1 VNGIPVE
8 TPPVNAPGMPAL
20 SYRLGTYS
28 SFLARMLDRIH
39 SQEIAD
45 GPNAG
50 TRPLAALTTRAANDP
65 AIAFI
70 DAAATLADVLTFYQE
85 RIANEGFLRTATER
99 RSVLQLARAIGYE
112 LAPGVAAS
120 AYLSFTVQDH
130 VPNAGSVTIPAG
142 TKVQSVPPQGA
153 LPQMFETSSDISA
166 QAAWNVLPPR
176 QTHPQ
181 DLALYQVNGSW
192 ELVSLGLATSYETSD
207 AFTIDQSN
215 FGSIHPLFDT
225 TTIDPALS
233 SITARPADQ
242 IFLNGIALNIHN
254 GDRMLFVGVSS
265 SGDIQAVV
273 EFVYGV
279 TENSAAGT
287 TAVNL
292 ARQPVL
298 PKFRPIY
305 RWVGPT
311 DFIASALAGE
321 TTFDDETAFAGNS
334 AVASSGTFA
343 FTTSSATRS
352 NSVSLVKNL
361 LGDRA
366 VSESFYQGTIRRYQA
381 SGHWVAIASHY
392 HLPPKVTVTQ
402 GIFAM
407 QTRVAFF
414 GANAQQVTMLSSAQQ
429 TALGNANSSW
439 GSNTPDIWHD
449 SSAKLL
455 GDPTGAITNAGATPP
470 AIAYLERSVPEA
482 VAGGWAVIEDETTG
496 AMSVYAITVAR
507 DLSVADFAMSGR
519 VTSLELKQ
527 LDGVTDIP
535 TPLPAFGFRTATAF
549 VQSVP
554 MTPADIPITDD
565 IDDHPSD
572 VMLDSLV
579 LGLQVGQPVAITG
592 TQSDPAGVP
601 AAEVALLL
609 DIVHAGDYTTLLF
622 QNTLVNTYTRAT
634 MSINANT
641 VVATN
646 GETVNEVLGSGNAAT
661 PNQTFNL
668 KRPPLTYVTAS
679 NADGAQSTL
688 SVQVNGMVWSEVPTL
703 YGAGQADRSYVVRRE
718 DDGTTTVQTGDGIA
732 GARLPTA
739 TQNVKGVY
747 RTGIGLAGN
756 VAANTITLLQTI
768 PVGVRSVSNAVAASG
783 AADPQ
788 SLVDARQNAPLT
800 VLTLDR
806 IVSIEDYQNF
816 AQTFAGIGKAQAVA
830 LWSGRKHV
838 AYLTIAAADGSTVAP
853 TSQLYLSLTAALA
866 AAGDPA
872 QTFLV
877 GSFLPTLLNVTVA
890 VLPDPAFVAQHVLS
904 AVGAALLSQ
913 FGWQRRAFGQPVSTA
928 EIIAAVAAVPGV
940 LASDVSQLYVSTDPP
955 NSTSTEPPALLP
967 SSGVTVGVN
976 GIVPAEL
983 LYINQAGITVTEMSP

>member
-1 VNGIPVE
+1 
-8 TPPVNAPGMPAL
+8 
-20 SYRLGTYS
+20 
-28 SFLARMLDRIH
+28 MLDRIH

-50 TRPLAALTTRAANDP
+50 TRPLAALTTRAPNDP

-153 LPQMFETSSDISA
+153 LPQMFQTSSDISA

-207 AFTIDQSN
+207 ALTIDQSN

-225 TTIDPALS
+225 TTIDPTLS

-311 DFIASALAGE
+311 DFIASALAGV
-321 TTFDDETAFAGNS
+321 TTFDDETAFTGGS
-334 AVASSGTFA
+334 AVADSGTFA
-343 FTTSSATRS
+343 FATSTATRS

-414 GANAQQVTMLSSAQQ
+414 GANAQKHAALSDATKSAYSGDWD
-429 TALGNANSSW
+429 ALPPNIWENST
-439 GSNTPDIWHD
+439 G
-449 SSAKLL
+449 ALL

-482 VAGGWAVIEDETTG
+482 VGGGWAVIEDETTG

-535 TPLPAFGFRTATAF
+535 TPLPAFGFRKTTAF

-554 MTPADIPITDD
+554 LTPADIPITDD

-592 TQSDPAGVP
+592 AQSDPAGVP

-641 VVATN
+641 AVATN

-661 PNQTFNL
+661 PNQTFSL

-703 YGAGQADRSYVVRRE
+703 YGAGPADRSYVVRRG

-739 TQNVKGVY
+739 TQNVKAVY

-788 SLVDARQNAPLT
+788 SLGDARQNAPLT

-830 LWSGRKHV
+830 LWSGRKQV

-853 TSQLYLSLTAALA
+853 TTQLYLSLTAALG

-877 GSFLPTLLNVTVA
+877 GSFLPTLFNVTVA
-890 VLPDPAFVAQHVLS
+890 VLPDPAFVAQDVLS
-904 AVGAALLSQ
+904 AVGPALLSQ
-913 FGWQRRAFGQPVSTA
+913 FGWQQRAFGQPVSTA

-940 LASDVSQLYVSTDPP
+940 LASDISQLYVSTDPP
-955 NSTSTEPPALLP
+955 DSTSTEPPALLP
-967 SSGVTVGVN
+967 SSGVTVGIN

-983 LYINQAGITVTEMSP
+983 LYINPAGITVSEMSP